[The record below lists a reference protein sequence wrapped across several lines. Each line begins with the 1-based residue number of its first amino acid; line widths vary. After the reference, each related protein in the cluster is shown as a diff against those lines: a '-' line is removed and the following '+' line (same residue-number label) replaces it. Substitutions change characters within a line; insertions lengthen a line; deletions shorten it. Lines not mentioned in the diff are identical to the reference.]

1 MIMCEME
8 HTNTKNLKTMQFVL
22 HITNSFCKTLFE
34 VIMLV
39 IMDGSYQW
47 ILSMDLINDFM
58 GSYNMHNRI

>member
-1 MIMCEME
+1 MIMCEMK
-8 HTNTKNLKTMQFVL
+8 HTNAKNLKTLQFVL

-47 ILSMDLINDFM
+47 ILSMI
-58 GSYNMHNRI
+58 HCI